1 MLAVVMEEALR
12 DLRVSCK
19 GGFSPACAELSVVV
33 MSITPRACGN

>member
-19 GGFSPACAELSVVV
+19 GGFSPACAALSVIF
-33 MSITPRACGN
+33 MRIRPRACGN